1 MADEK
6 NVVSNAQAVE
16 GEQPERKAKQP
27 KPPIPTLFTI
37 AAVLVA
43 VALIGGSYL
52 LGRDL
57 GASTAPTPSATP
69 PPAALTLPQQL
80 EGYTL
85 SKAGEP
91 STAPDMSQQILRG
104 EYTDGSNQFIV
115 VLTRPVD
122 DVEKFMTD
130 AGVTDLQG
138 VGDGAPSSPHASDGG
153 SSSPHSSGGS
163 GAAEMC
169 GRSTDT
175 TFAAC
180 GRLVSAEGLPTTG
193 QLIVATT
200 ELPPETL
207 RALLAQIPR

>member
-1 MADEK
+1 MADDKKPVADE
-6 NVVSNAQAVE
+6 QAIE

-43 VALIGGSYL
+43 VAIIGASYL

-57 GASTAPTPSATP
+57 GTPSAPKPSAT

-91 STAPDMSQQILRG
+91 STAPGASQQILRG

-138 VGDGAPSSPHASDGG
+138 ISDGASTSPHA
-153 SSSPHSSGGS
+153 SGGS

-180 GRLVSAEGLPTTG
+180 GRLVSAEGSPTTG

-200 ELPPETL
+200 ELKPETL
-207 RALLAQIPR
+207 QALLAKVPR

>member
-1 MADEK
+1 MADK
-6 NVVSNAQAVE
+6 NKPVADEQTVE
-16 GEQPERKAKQP
+16 GKKPERKAKQP

-43 VALIGGSYL
+43 VAIIGGSYL
-52 LGRDL
+52 LGRDI
-57 GASTAPTPSATP
+57 GTSTAPKPTATP
-69 PPAALTLPQQL
+69 TPAPTLPQQL

-85 SKAGEP
+85 SKAGDP
-91 STAPDMSQQILRG
+91 STAPGSSQQIVRG
-104 EYTDGSNQFIV
+104 EYTDGSDHFIV

-122 DVEKFMTD
+122 NLEKFMAD

-138 VGDGAPSSPHASDGG
+138 FGGGASPSPHESDGPG
-153 SSSPHSSGGS
+153 T
-163 GAAEMC
+163 AEMC

-180 GRLVSAEGLPTTG
+180 GRLLSAEGSPSTG

-200 ELPPETL
+200 DVKSETL
-207 RALLAQIPR
+207 RELLAKIPR

>member
-6 NVVSNAQAVE
+6 NVVTNAQAVE
-16 GEQPERKAKQP
+16 GEHPERNAKQS

-43 VALIGGSYL
+43 VALIGGAYL
-52 LGRDL
+52 LGRSI
-57 GASTAPTPSATP
+57 GTPTAPKPSATPSAT
-69 PPAALTLPQQL
+69 LTLPQQL

-85 SKAGEP
+85 STTGAP
-91 STAPDMSQQILRG
+91 SMAPGTSQQILRG
-104 EYTDGSNQFIV
+104 DYTDGSNQLIV

-122 DVEKFMTD
+122 DLEKFMTD

-138 VGDGAPSSPHASDGG
+138 VEPGTSTSPDAT
-153 SSSPHSSGGS
+153 GGS
-163 GAAEMC
+163 GATEMC

-180 GRLVSAEGLPTTG
+180 GRMVSADGLPTTG
-193 QLIVATT
+193 QLVVATT
-200 ELPPETL
+200 ELQPETL

>member
-1 MADEK
+1 MADE
-6 NVVSNAQAVE
+6 NNPVADEQTGE
-16 GEQPERKAKQP
+16 GEKSEHKAKQP

-52 LGRDL
+52 LGRDI
-57 GASTAPTPSATP
+57 GTSTAQPSATQS
-69 PPAALTLPQQL
+69 PAPTLPQQL

-91 STAPDMSQQILRG
+91 STAPGSSQQIVRG
-104 EYTDGSNQFIV
+104 EYTDGSNHFIV

-122 DVEKFMTD
+122 GLEKFMTD

-138 VGDGAPSSPHASDGG
+138 VDGG
-153 SSSPHSSGGS
+153 ASTSSHESGGS
-163 GAAEMC
+163 GSAEMC

-180 GRLVSAEGLPTTG
+180 GRLLSAEGSPTTG

-200 ELPPETL
+200 DVKSETL
-207 RALLAQIPR
+207 RGLLAKIPR

>member
-1 MADEK
+1 MADDKKPVADE
-6 NVVSNAQAVE
+6 QAIE

-43 VALIGGSYL
+43 VALVGGSYL

-57 GASTAPTPSATP
+57 GTSGQPTPSATP
-69 PPAALTLPQQL
+69 PAALQLPQQL

-91 STAPDMSQQILRG
+91 SMAPGTSQQILRG
-104 EYTDGSNQFIV
+104 EYTDGSSQFIV

-138 VGDGAPSSPHASDGG
+138 M
-153 SSSPHSSGGS
+153 SGGAS
-163 GAAEMC
+163 TSSHESGGAGAAEMC

-180 GRLVSAEGLPTTG
+180 GRLVNAEGSPTTG

-200 ELPPETL
+200 ELKPETL
-207 RALLAQIPR
+207 QALLAKVPR